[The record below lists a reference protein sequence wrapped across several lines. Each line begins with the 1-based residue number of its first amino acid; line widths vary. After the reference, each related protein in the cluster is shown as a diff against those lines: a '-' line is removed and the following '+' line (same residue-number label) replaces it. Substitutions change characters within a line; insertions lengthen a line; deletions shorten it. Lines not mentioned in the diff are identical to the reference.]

1 MVNRRDFAG
10 LIGLGA
16 TAAAVATMTSAA
28 SAQSANETTFERVM
42 RMKKLRMG
50 AVATG
55 APWTMKNQAT
65 GEWAGQFYDIGMA
78 LAKDMEVE
86 LEIVETQWGNA
97 IMDLQANKIDIM
109 FGMNLTPKRALA
121 VDFTGTVYDSAL
133 VVMARHGYDPV
144 NWADMNDPSVRIAVD
159 VGTAHDQIVTYL
171 CPQATISRFKSLD
184 DATMALRSNRADVQ
198 CLFWMGAVRAV
209 KRDPKLGKVIVPQP
223 TFGATSNAAV
233 RRETDKTFR
242 DFVNSWIIY
251 AQHMGLIR
259 SSVIRSLEAIDLT
272 LADIPEGISFK

>member
-1 MVNRRDFAG
+1 MVNRRNFAG
-10 LIGLGA
+10 LIGVGA
-16 TAAAVATMTSAA
+16 AAAAVAGLTGAA
-28 SAQSANETTFERVM
+28 VAQDATESTFDRVM
-42 RMKKLRMG
+42 RSKKLRMG

-55 APWTMKNQAT
+55 APWTMKNQAS
-65 GEWAGQFYDIGMA
+65 GQWAGQFYDIGMA

-121 VDFTGTVYDSAL
+121 VDFTGTVYESAL
-133 VVMARHGYDPV
+133 VIMGRHGFDPV
-144 NWADMNDPSVRIAVD
+144 NWADMNDPAVKIAVD

-184 DATMALRSNRADVQ
+184 DATMALRSGRVDAQ

-223 TFGATSNAAV
+223 VFGATSNAAV
-233 RRETDKTFR
+233 RREKDKTFR
-242 DFVNSWIIY
+242 DFVNSWIVY
-251 AQHMGLIR
+251 AQGMGLIR
-259 SSVIRSLEAIDLT
+259 SSVIRSLEAVDLS